1 MAATGKAPK
10 WEASVRV
17 TVVLAVGVDSEM
29 LEAEST
35 LWRSKGY
42 FFIAAQ
48 TIQEAIAHVHAGDFD
63 IALLDDSI
71 SLEKRERLAFL
82 IRASGSQTH
91 VVCMG
96 DRPSECESFADATFG
111 NDFREL
117 FDGIRELLKH
127 KHEVR
132 ASREDVFNSYLSGEF
147 LQTA

>member
-1 MAATGKAPK
+1 M
-10 WEASVRV
+10 RV

-48 TIQEAIAHVHAGDFD
+48 TIQEAISHFHAGDFD
-63 IALLDDSI
+63 IVLLDDSI
-71 SLEKRERLAFL
+71 SLENRERLAFL
-82 IRASGSQTH
+82 IRASGSKTP

-96 DRPSECESFADATFG
+96 DRPSECDSFADVSLG

-117 FDGIRELLKH
+117 FEGIRELLKY
-127 KHEVR
+127 KYQ
-132 ASREDVFNSYLSGEF
+132 APANQTDAFSWYLSGEF
-147 LQTA
+147 EQAV

>member
-1 MAATGKAPK
+1 MP
-10 WEASVRV
+10 
-17 TVVLAVGVDSEM
+17 
-29 LEAEST
+29 EAEST
-35 LWRSKGY
+35 LWRSKAY

-111 NDFREL
+111 KDFNEL
-117 FDGIRELLKH
+117 FAGIHKLMAHQHEL
-127 KHEVR
+127 R
-132 ASREDVFNSYLSGEF
+132 ASRADVFSSYISGEY